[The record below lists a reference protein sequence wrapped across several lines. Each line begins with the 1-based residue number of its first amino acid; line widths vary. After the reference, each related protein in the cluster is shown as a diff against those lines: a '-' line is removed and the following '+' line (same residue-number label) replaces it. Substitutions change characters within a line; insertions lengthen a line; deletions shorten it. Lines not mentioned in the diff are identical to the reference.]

1 MAKLTGRVSSTVLGD
16 VTLRNGRHYWK
27 VRVDQFSG
35 ANNGGY
41 IAVGVADRAEQEQIL
56 GRCGAIT

>member
-16 VTLRNGRHYWK
+16 VDLRNGRHYWK

-35 ANNGGY
+35 GNNNGY
-41 IAVGVADRAEQEQIL
+41 IAVGVATSAEQ
-56 GRCGAIT
+56 GRMIGKAYAGT